1 VILFEK
7 SSELY
12 NIGRILRFYDK
23 QIPNFDRSK
32 IGMVLDVLRVMKSI
46 LYSLFII
53 PLLISAQVEPVEQ
66 DSTVIQYIYV
76 EGDSI
81 PKTAIDLNEVLVLN
95 KLDFKSKK
103 DRIRYLI
110 LRRKTIKVYPYAKLA
125 ADRLTTL
132 NERLESLDKDYQK
145 RRYAKKIQ
153 KYIEDEF
160 STELKK
166 LTKTEGQILVKLIH
180 RQTGHTT
187 FDLIKELRSG
197 WRAFWFNTTANL
209 FDISL
214 KEEFDPMNVEED
226 FLIEDIL
233 ERAFQ
238 NEQLE
243 RQKPAIDF
251 DFYDLSD
258 KWRHNTASTQTK
270 D

>member
-1 VILFEK
+1 
-7 SSELY
+7 
-12 NIGRILRFYDK
+12 
-23 QIPNFDRSK
+23 
-32 IGMVLDVLRVMKSI
+32 MKAI
-46 LYSLFII
+46 LYI
-53 PLLISAQVEPVEQ
+53 LLILPMLVVAQVDPEAQ
-66 DSTVIQYIYV
+66 DSTMVQYIYV

-81 PKTAIDLNEVLVLN
+81 PKTAIDLSEVLVLS
-95 KLDFKSKK
+95 KLDFNSK
-103 DRIRYLI
+103 DERIRYLI
-110 LRRKTIKVYPYAKLA
+110 LRRKTLKVYPYAKLA

-132 NERLESLDKDYQK
+132 NERLERLDKNYEK

-160 STELKK
+160 SAELKK

-180 RQTGHTT
+180 RQTGNTT

-214 KEEFDPMNVEED
+214 KEEFDPMLVEED

-238 NEQLE
+238 QRLLE
-243 RQKPAIDF
+243 RQKPAVKF

-258 KWRHNTASTQTK
+258 KWRHNTAATKTK